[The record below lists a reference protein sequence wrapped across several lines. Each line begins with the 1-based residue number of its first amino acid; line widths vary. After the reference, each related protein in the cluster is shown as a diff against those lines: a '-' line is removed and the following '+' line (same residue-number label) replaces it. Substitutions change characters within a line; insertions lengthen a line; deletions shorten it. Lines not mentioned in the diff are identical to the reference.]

1 MWDSEGT
8 GRWPP
13 APPSPAMS
21 RVVRTEPLRGEPP
34 LRLPGDRFSVVVLLR
49 GYAEPEGVGGAVR
62 ADGSVTLI
70 LPRAPSRREP
80 PSEGGGAKTALEE
93 AARGPILVDT
103 GGPWAREMLL
113 GTLAGEGVAPAQ
125 VTLVVGTHGHSDH
138 IGNLGLFPRAAL
150 LVSHDFCLPGGCY
163 LPHGLGEERPL
174 RLGPGLEVWATP
186 GHGGQRDV
194 SVVVAGTALGTVA
207 VVGDVFERDG
217 DEDVWR
223 ALSEDPVAQERSR
236 KRVLGAADVVVPGHG
251 PPFRVLREAWNPE
264 TTGPVATSREALDA
278 SRGSPATRR
287 GTDV

>member
-1 MWDSEGT
+1 
-8 GRWPP
+8 
-13 APPSPAMS
+13 MS

-34 LRLPGDRFSVVVLLR
+34 VRLPGDPFSVVVLLR
-49 GYAEPEGVGGAVR
+49 GYAEPEGAGGAVR

-70 LPRAPSRREP
+70 LPRASRHREP
-80 PSEGGGAKTALEE
+80 PSEGGEAKTALEE

-103 GGPWAREMLL
+103 GGPWARERLL
-113 GTLAGEGVAPAQ
+113 EALAGQGVAPVD

-150 LVSHDFCLPGGCY
+150 LVSHDFCLPGGCF

-217 DEDVWR
+217 DEGFWQ
-223 ALSEDPVAQERSR
+223 ALSEDPAAQERSR
-236 KRVLGAADVVVPGHG
+236 KRVLGTADVVVPGHG
-251 PPFRVLREAWNPE
+251 APFLVVREAWNPE
-264 TTGPVATSREALDA
+264 AEGPEARDEEPQETPDA
-278 SRGSPATRR
+278 PGDEEPQETPDACEGGPPAPAPGL
-287 GTDV
+287 GTEV